1 MFTIMLIVNLLHFE
15 EIPIQKRRLTYNRA
29 NPNNSSITTISND
42 HLSNQS
48 KTGSTSSN
56 QLAVNPSFTSLSMSQ
71 NFQNGASNEG
81 TSPESVNI
89 ARYVANRSV
98 LDLAT
103 LTLGEMQVLCTLK
116 PNQIGVTVSLFIVY
130 AFCNSL
136 AVLETVML
144 PMILQDE
151 DFEHTVHSHIAYPL
165 LACLSVTSAL
175 SFFIYRRFIDH
186 QALPLI
192 SDRSF
197 IFVSIILGFSGCAML
212 LRSHG
217 INLLSTVGFS
227 LIGISLVI
235 GIKSLASMYTKIV
248 GVAFGST
255 KISESGTVQL
265 YDRQRDVGWYL
276 GIAMTCSVISRMVT
290 PLFNTFLL
298 LQGGPTAIFI
308 SMMVLYTLS
317 FILLVTKMSSLQ
329 PHYSYM
335 IVKQKEMVTRGINEK
350 DVRLLDTVEYIASSQ
365 SYIP

>member
-1 MFTIMLIVNLLHFE
+1 M
-15 EIPIQKRRLTYNRA
+15 
-29 NPNNSSITTISND
+29 
-42 HLSNQS
+42 
-48 KTGSTSSN
+48 
-56 QLAVNPSFTSLSMSQ
+56 
-71 NFQNGASNEG
+71 
-81 TSPESVNI
+81 
-89 ARYVANRSV
+89 
-98 LDLAT
+98 
-103 LTLGEMQVLCTLK
+103 
-116 PNQIGVTVSLFIVY
+116 SLFIVY

-298 LQGGPTAIFI
+298 L
-308 SMMVLYTLS
+308 
-317 FILLVTKMSSLQ
+317 
-329 PHYSYM
+329 
-335 IVKQKEMVTRGINEK
+335 
-350 DVRLLDTVEYIASSQ
+350 
-365 SYIP
+365 

>member
-1 MFTIMLIVNLLHFE
+1 M
-15 EIPIQKRRLTYNRA
+15 
-29 NPNNSSITTISND
+29 
-42 HLSNQS
+42 
-48 KTGSTSSN
+48 
-56 QLAVNPSFTSLSMSQ
+56 
-71 NFQNGASNEG
+71 
-81 TSPESVNI
+81 
-89 ARYVANRSV
+89 
-98 LDLAT
+98 
-103 LTLGEMQVLCTLK
+103 
-116 PNQIGVTVSLFIVY
+116 
-130 AFCNSL
+130 
-136 AVLETVML
+136 
-144 PMILQDE
+144 
-151 DFEHTVHSHIAYPL
+151 
-165 LACLSVTSAL
+165 TSAL

-212 LRSHG
+212 LRSHE

-255 KISESGTVQL
+255 KISETGTVQL

-276 GIAMTCSVISRMVT
+276 GIAMTCSVISRMIT

-298 LQGGPTAIFI
+298 LQGGPEAIFI
-308 SMMVLYTLS
+308 AMMVLYTLA

-335 IVKQKEMVTRGINEK
+335 IVK
-350 DVRLLDTVEYIASSQ
+350 
-365 SYIP
+365 